1 MLKATFAE
9 VILLSYPGTGV
20 GQAQTSGL
28 FGFAAGS
35 PYGGGVTPAAA
46 SNADIGERVFLGL
59 RGLGYKETEA
69 KRALARAFAEHEPEN
84 PGGAEPMT
92 AATLLKR
99 TLVLL
104 GRRGRGRD
112 LGVTESVS
120 CLARQGRAAGLP
132 RAQPWDLSRWRH
144 DESEGAPALG
154 AVSHG

>member
-69 KRALARAFAEHEPEN
+69 KRALVLAFAEHAHED
-84 PGGAEPMT
+84 PGHAEPVT
-92 AATLLKR
+92 TQELLRR

-104 GRRGRGRD
+104 GSRQRR
-112 LGVTESVS
+112 
-120 CLARQGRAAGLP
+120 A
-132 RAQPWDLSRWRH
+132 
-144 DESEGAPALG
+144 
-154 AVSHG
+154 

>member
-120 CLARQGRAAGLP
+120 CLARQG
-132 RAQPWDLSRWRH
+132 
-144 DESEGAPALG
+144 
-154 AVSHG
+154 